1 MGCALLVV
9 AGAIGA
15 GFQSPALA
23 VADKPIVLELKLP
36 PKPVF
41 PLPKLAAVLTSG
53 PLRLDVTDAR
63 GDGDPAVVG
72 MEQEKGEDRYAWRT
86 AQPVAPA
93 VKEQVVKVLNR
104 WSVRVLPEAD
114 TSLVLALT
122 NYYVKERSDTFGSTY
137 IANVGF
143 KATLVDRDGAV
154 LWTGEAAESA
164 TDPGVD
170 KRASM
175 CNEALSI
182 ALRRTL
188 AKLLSSVTLNNQA
201 GAAPVPAPVAA
212 PKPIAIEPDA
222 LFADLTRLKAGGVA
236 DDVLVAYVEGRK
248 VTRPLSVDEILQW
261 KGAGLPDAAI
271 KAATRP

>member
-1 MGCALLVV
+1 MLVV

-15 GFQSPALA
+15 GFQSPSLA
-23 VADKPIVLELKLP
+23 AEDKPIVLELKLP
-36 PKPVF
+36 PKPAF
-41 PLPKLAAVLTSG
+41 PLPKMAAVLTSG

-63 GDGDPAVVG
+63 GDGDPALVG

-86 AQPVAPA
+86 AQPVAPT
-93 VKEQVVKVLNR
+93 VKEHVMQILNG

-114 TSLVLALT
+114 TTLVLALT

-143 KATLVDRDGAV
+143 KASLVDRDGAV
-154 LWTGEAAESA
+154 LWTGEAAENA
-164 TDPGVD
+164 KDPGVD

-188 AKLLSSVTLNNQA
+188 AKLLSSVTLNTQA
-201 GAAPVPAPVAA
+201 VPA

-222 LFADLTRLKAGGVA
+222 LFADLTRLKQGGVA

-248 VTRPLSVDEILQW
+248 LTRPLSVDEILRW